1 MEEKIINVNM
11 IKTDKGCFIS
21 DCQTASG
28 YDYNYHQ
35 SKISELYFDGSQPKS
50 TYLKNWYLI
59 DNYPSK
65 VERKVPQQR
74 TNIRYVL
81 KNPSMATEALPLEVT
96 SIDEDVYALYEKKYD
111 LTEEKME
118 LVENLKFEILFE
130 VNNFEFPPS
139 VNYDATV
146 RVNWTDKKVKITNA
160 NFKHQLFDRMIIPDI
175 LIHNYPC
182 EISSV
187 DLYNVVRQYI
197 KDNINTKYAKIT
209 SDYDFCFTVK
219 KLIPMYTPKD
229 YTYMNPFARTKKERE
244 KIHKAVSK
252 YREEEIFEMTHADSK
267 YRGYTVIQPISANNE
282 YELKEKI
289 DTYLESLIK
298 YINEPLIECEH
309 CKGLG
314 FVNEIKR
321 INTNQ

>member
-28 YDYNYHQ
+28 YDYNYHR

-81 KNPSMATEALPLEVT
+81 KNPAMATEALPLEVT
-96 SIDEDVYALYEKKYD
+96 SIDEDVYALYEEKYD

-146 RVNWTDKKVKITNA
+146 RVNWADEKVKITNA

-229 YTYMNPFARTKKERE
+229 YTYTNPFARTKKERE

-252 YREEEIFEMTHADSK
+252 YKEEEIFEMTHAGKK
-267 YRGYTVIQPISANNE
+267 YSGYTVIQPISANNE

-314 FVNEIKR
+314 FVNEIKK